1 MVTNV
6 ESRKSEKIMKKT
18 FILITLATVSLF
30 SCVKPEFEQ
39 TVEPANEYNASLT
52 ASVPKSKVTI
62 ADDNIKLSWNNGDE
76 ISVLTSNGVYK
87 TFVYNGSDGVATAEF
102 KGYLDEGETIGGY
115 AIYPANSQHSV
126 NEGAPSINLPSEY
139 QWKASEVMG
148 PMVAVVSE
156 EEALFTHAGGLFAF
170 EAKNVP
176 SGAKGFKFS
185 TAAKEVTGLFPYV
198 EEVVTAGNSEE
209 GSSITMWFN
218 ALEQDSDMKFY
229 IPVPV
234 GTYEDFTVSY
244 IESDNSEKII
254 RSSASKNIIAAAT
267 VKLFT
272 VKVKNDSYYVTAAGS
287 VEADGL
293 SWASATTL
301 DNALAMAEDGDIIH
315 VAAGT
320 YKPQNALAYNDD
332 APEEDGFKSFLI
344 DKNITL
350 VGGYPQ
356 APSVGA
362 EADASANKTILDGDS
377 KAYHTLIVAAPKT
390 SDKKVVINGI
400 TVKGGS
406 AANSSAVVTLN
417 GNTLNGAQG
426 GGVALLGTS
435 AELNNVT
442 VSDNKAGDAGGM
454 FSVES
459 KIKMTGCTIT
469 SNNATTNGGGARLNP
484 GTDVEMDGCFI
495 NGNTAAYAGGLYLYT
510 SSGNVLSAMIRNTE
524 ITGNTATTNWGGAW
538 VRDDSTTHMLEA
550 SFDNCTFSGN
560 IAKQGAAVLNQN
572 ADVTYTSCTFSNNT
586 GTGNGLVN
594 FYANSLAVVDKCT
607 LKENSVLGGVVFIYP
622 NGSYKPNVT
631 ITNTSVSSNTASGN
645 TGAVW
650 ARGDGTGAA
659 TTVNIVNSTFS
670 GNTAARE
677 GGLFA
682 YVNVTMN
689 LISNT
694 FKGNAGWAVNNYNSA
709 CTVNSYNNIIDG
721 TQLTNGTIPHKYSIV
736 GTTYYDADG
745 ETAVVTPAWNAE
757 TMLGA
762 LTTDGVCPLLL
773 PDANPAFTYGMSS
786 TQLQALANDY
796 VSADILS
803 KDQLGN
809 SRTGNVMGAWV
820 ANKTNE

>member
-1 MVTNV
+1 
-6 ESRKSEKIMKKT
+6 MKKT
-18 FILITLATVSLF
+18 FILISLAATSLF
-30 SCVKPEFEQ
+30 GCVKPDMEQ
-39 TVEPANEYNASLT
+39 PVENPKEYNATLT
-52 ASVPKSKVTI
+52 AAVPETKVAI

-76 ISVLTSNGVYK
+76 ISVLTSTGVYK
-87 TFVYNGSDGVATAEF
+87 TFVYNGADGAATAEF
-102 KGYLDEGETIGGY
+102 KGKLDEGETVGGY

-126 NEGAPSINLPSEY
+126 NDGVPSINLPSEY
-139 QWKASEVMG
+139 QWSEGEVMG
-148 PMVAVVSE
+148 PMVAVVSG

-170 EAKNVP
+170 DAKNVP
-176 SGAKGFKFS
+176 AGAKGFKFATS
-185 TAAKEVTGLFPYV
+185 KKNITGLFVYGEDV
-198 EEVVTAGNSEE
+198 ISATDSEE
-209 GSSITMWFN
+209 GSAVTLWFD
-218 ALEQDSDMKFY
+218 ALEAEADMKY
-229 IPVPV
+229 YVPAPV
-234 GTYEDFTVSY
+234 GNYEDFTVSY
-244 IESDNSEKII
+244 IAADNSEKII
-254 RSSASKNIIAAAT
+254 RASASKNIIAAAT

-272 VKVKNDSYYVTAAGS
+272 VKVKNDSYYVTENGT

-301 DNALAMAEDGDIIH
+301 DNALAMAEDGDVIH

-320 YKPQNALAYNDD
+320 YKPQGALDYNG
-332 APEEDGFKSFLI
+332 APEEEGFKNFLI
-344 DKNITL
+344 GKNITL

-356 APSVGA
+356 TPSAGA
-362 EADASANKTILDGDS
+362 ASDPSANKTILDGDT

-400 TVKGGS
+400 TVKGGN
-406 AANSSAVVTLN
+406 AANSDAVVTLN

-454 FSVES
+454 FSVAS

-510 SSGNVLSAMIRNTE
+510 SSGNVLSAMIKNTE
-524 ITGNTATTNWGGAW
+524 VKENTATTNWGGAW

-550 SFDNCTFSGN
+550 IFDNCTFSGN
-560 IAKQGAAVLNQN
+560 TAQQGAAVLNQN

-607 LKENSVLGGVVFIYP
+607 LKGNSVIGGVVYIYP

-631 ITNTSVSSNTASGN
+631 ITNTSVSSNTAGGN

-670 GNTAARE
+670 GNTATRE
-677 GGLFA
+677 GGLLA
-682 YVNVTMN
+682 YENVTMN

-694 FKGNAGWAVNNYNSA
+694 FKGNAGLAVNNYNSA

-721 TQLTNGTIPHKYSIV
+721 TQLTNGTILHKYSIV

-745 ETAVVTPAWNAE
+745 KTAVVTPAWNAE

-786 TQLQALANDY
+786 TQLQALAGNY
-796 VSADILS
+796 VSASVLG

-809 SRTGNVMGAWV
+809 DRTGNVMGAWV
-820 ANKTNE
+820 ADKKN

>member
-18 FILITLATVSLF
+18 FILITLAAVSLF
-30 SCVKPEFEQ
+30 SCVKPEFDQ
-39 TVEPANEYNASLT
+39 TVDPANEYNATLT

-87 TFVYNGSDGVATAEF
+87 TFVYNGSDGAATAEF

-126 NEGAPSINLPSEY
+126 NEGVPSINLQSEY
-139 QWKASEVMG
+139 QWNASEIMG

-156 EEALFTHAGGLFAF
+156 GEALFTHAGGLFAF
-170 EAKNVP
+170 DAKNVP
-176 SGAKGFKFS
+176 AGAKGFKFS

-209 GSSITMWFN
+209 GSSVTMWFN

-356 APSVGA
+356 APSEGA

-377 KAYHTLIVAAPKT
+377 KAYHTLIVAARKT

-400 TVKGGS
+400 TVKGGN
-406 AANSSAVVTLN
+406 AAKSSVTVTLN
-417 GNTLNGAQG
+417 GNTLNGGQG

-442 VSDNKAGDAGGM
+442 VSENKGGDAGGM
-454 FSVES
+454 FSVAS

-469 SNNATTNGGGARLNP
+469 SNNATSNGGGARLNP

-510 SSGNVLSAMIRNTE
+510 ASGNALSAKIRNTD
-524 ITGNTATTNWGGAW
+524 ITGNTATSNYGGVW
-538 VRDDSTTHMLEA
+538 LRDDSGKNLMQTT
-550 SFDNCTFSGN
+550 FDGCTFSAN
-560 IAKQGAAVLNQN
+560 TAIMASAVYNLN
-572 ADVTYTSCTFSNNT
+572 ACVTYTSCVFSANKNK
-586 GTGNGLVN
+586 TGNGIIVS
-594 FYANSLAVVDKCT
+594 YENSITTFDKCT
-607 LKENSVLGGVVFIYP
+607 IKNNDFETGGAGIVFIYTNAKNTNP
-622 NGSYKPNVT
+622 TVT
-631 ITNTSVSSNTASGN
+631 ITNSSFVNNKSIGN
-645 TGAVW
+645 TGALW
-650 ARGDGTGAA
+650 LRGDNGKITCNC
-659 TTVNIVNSTFS
+659 VNNTFS
-670 GNTAARE
+670 GNTASRE
-677 GGLFA
+677 GAIFA
-682 YVNVTMN
+682 YQTANAVNLV
-689 LISNT
+689 SNT
-694 FKGNAGWAVNNYNSA
+694 FTGNQGHAINIGTASVL
-709 CTVNSYNNIIDG
+709 SYNNIISG
-721 TQLTNGTIPHKYSIV
+721 TINGTVTHKCSIV

-745 ETAVVTPAWNAE
+745 KTAVVTPAWNAE

-796 VSADILS
+796 VSADVLS

-809 SRTGNVMGAWV
+809 TRTGNVIGAWV